1 MIMFRT
7 KWNYPS
13 FAGLQAGFRSVQRRL
28 LCTEMEI
35 DSDLLYSARS
45 GDLARLKLLLADG
58 ARTRE
63 SESSDDSQ
71 DSLLKTGDAESEN
84 GVMLVAASC
93 RQLSVVRWLLEYG
106 GVSITEA
113 TEKGETIWDLLEG
126 SFVDYNGEWND
137 AIPGLK
143 CLLRVMVLQGAPPD
157 ELAEAMS
164 PRMKQVVEDGARL
177 RARLPAYL
185 ARRRELLNLHCPV
198 LAPLRDLILGYEEPT
213 TDELWATGLF
223 GPEPFALTPPQ
234 CAMLSHPFAV
244 AVPLPPAP
252 TRSPVST
259 RSSVSL
265 RSPVLFRSPEP
276 AMRQVPTRDVAHRQ
290 PTPYVIV
297 PMTLVPFDE
306 TKLCICLFLYMLSVL
321 YRYL

>member
-1 MIMFRT
+1 
-7 KWNYPS
+7 
-13 FAGLQAGFRSVQRRL
+13 
-28 LCTEMEI
+28 MEI

-58 ARTRE
+58 ARTKE
-63 SESSDDSQ
+63 TECSDDDDSQ
-71 DSLLKTGDAESEN
+71 QSLLKTGEVESEN

-143 CLLRVMVLQGAPPD
+143 CLLRVMVLQGAPPE

-164 PRMKQVVEDGARL
+164 PRMKQVVEDGAQL
-177 RARLPAYL
+177 RARLPVYL
-185 ARRRELLNLHCPV
+185 ARRRELVNLHCPV
-198 LAPLRDLILGYEEPT
+198 LAPLRAIILGYEEPT

-223 GPEPFALTPPQ
+223 GPEPFALPPPWPT
-234 CAMLSHPFAV
+234 LSHPFAV

-252 TRSPVST
+252 THSPASIRSTLSI
-259 RSSVSL
+259 RA
-265 RSPVLFRSPEP
+265 PVLFRSPEP
-276 AMRQVPTRDVAHRQ
+276 TMRQVPTRDVAQRQ
-290 PTPYVIV
+290 PTTHVIV
-297 PMTLVPFDE
+297 PMTLMPFDE